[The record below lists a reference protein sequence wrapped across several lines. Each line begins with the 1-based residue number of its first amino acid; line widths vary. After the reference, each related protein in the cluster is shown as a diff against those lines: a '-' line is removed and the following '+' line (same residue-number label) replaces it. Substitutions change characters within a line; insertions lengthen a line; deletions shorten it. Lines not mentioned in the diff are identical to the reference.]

1 MVAAGLLFAFSV
13 KSLSAPS
20 SSAIKSA
27 AVAAGSEAGGEHL
40 RLVTPRGIVHV
51 WRPSAYD
58 AKRAGI
64 VVYVHGYFTR
74 VDQAWRE
81 DHLAEQFQGS
91 GRNALFIVPEAPAS
105 PRQRVRWRNL
115 QMLLHT
121 TAQRGGLRLPRGPI
135 VAVGHSA
142 AFRTIVNWLPEPR
155 LRCVLLLDGLYRD
168 ERQFDSWLR
177 SAPGHESHRLVLVA
191 DETARESE
199 GLAQGFPS
207 ALLMDHIPEDLEE
220 LTPQDKLAPLLVLR
234 SQYEHMAI
242 VTSGRVIPLL
252 LGLAPL
258 PALVTAAQPAGADGD
273 GPRD

>member
-1 MVAAGLLFAFSV
+1 
-13 KSLSAPS
+13 
-20 SSAIKSA
+20 
-27 AVAAGSEAGGEHL
+27 
-40 RLVTPRGIVHV
+40 VTPRGIVHV

-64 VVYVHGYFTR
+64 VVYVHGYFTH

-81 DHLAEQFQGS
+81 DRLAEQFQAS

-105 PRQRVRWRNL
+105 PRQRVRWKNL
-115 QMLLHT
+115 PTLLHT
-121 TAQRGGLRLPRGPI
+121 AATASGLRLPRGPI

-191 DETARESE
+191 DETTRESE
-199 GLAQGFPS
+199 GLARRFPS
-207 ALLMDHIPEDLEE
+207 ALLMDHIPDDLEE
-220 LTPQDKLAPLLVLR
+220 LTPDDKLAPLLVLR

-258 PALVTAAQPAGADGD
+258 PALMTPAQAAGADSD
-273 GPRD
+273 GRRD